1 MIADR
6 FTMALLLS
14 VMNCQRGIKAITTTM
29 LNSVLGDLDA
39 NCQPFSQAGQ
49 FAIQGFGWMPVNK
62 PLFLVLMNQLV
73 ASAIVFEMRF
83 LLTLTKIGLFHL

>member
-14 VMNCQRGIKAITTTM
+14 VMNCQRGIKTIATTM
-29 LNSVLGDLDA
+29 LNSVLGDLDS
-39 NCQPFSQAGQ
+39 NGQPCFQAGQ
-49 FAIQGFGWMPVNK
+49 FAIECFGSIPVK
-62 PLFLVLMNQLV
+62 PLALVLMNQLV

-83 LLTLTKIGLFHL
+83 LLTLAKIGLFHL

>member
-1 MIADR
+1 VIADR

-14 VMNCQRGIKAITTTM
+14 VMNCQRGIKAITTKM

-49 FAIQGFGWMPVNK
+49 AIQGFGWMPVK

-83 LLTLTKIGLFHL
+83 LLTLAKIGLFHL